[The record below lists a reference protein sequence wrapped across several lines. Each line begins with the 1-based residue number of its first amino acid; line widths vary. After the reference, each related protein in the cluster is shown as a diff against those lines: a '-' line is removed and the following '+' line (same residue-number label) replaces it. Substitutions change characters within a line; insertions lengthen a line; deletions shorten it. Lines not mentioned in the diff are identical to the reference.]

1 MALPKKNVP
10 ELEIV
15 NLGDE
20 SIYTGG
26 FTIPEGIYTWKDVS
40 VVMHAGFKENSN
52 QKARLGVMITLVPED
67 APTEEKKQ
75 FYSFGSNAD
84 KSFAPNPHTG
94 KSVVLVPGAVGN
106 TLPDSTNWNV
116 LRKSLMD
123 SGLPSGVFVGDFSV
137 FIGLRAHMVSVSE
150 PEERKGFAQSQTGEA
165 QAEPRRTNQ
174 IAIVTEI
181 LHGPWD
187 GEEVKK
193 PATTAKP
200 LAKPAA
206 KKVEPEP
213 EPEETATDDDVKAV
227 AVAAISDVLEKE
239 PEGTLKLK
247 ARTTAFGIIKK
258 KHGDDAAQA
267 ATEQFFSNDNAFNSI
282 LGELGYKVA
291 GPKIVPA

>member
-1 MALPKKNVP
+1 MAFKKNVP

-15 NLGDE
+15 NIGSLE
-20 SIYTGG
+20 FYTAG
-26 FTIPEGIYTWKDVS
+26 FSIPEGNYTWKDAS
-40 VVMHAGFKENSN
+40 VIMHAGFKENSN

-94 KSVVLVPGAVGN
+94 KSVVLVPGAAGN
-106 TLPDSTNWNV
+106 SMPDSTNWVV
-116 LRKSLMD
+116 LLRSLYD

-137 FIGLRAHMVSVSE
+137 FDGLKCHMTSIPE

-165 QAEPRRTNQ
+165 QAEPRRTTQ
-174 IAIVTEI
+174 ISIVTEI

-187 GEEVKK
+187 GEEAKK
-193 PATTAKP
+193 PSSKP

-213 EPEETATDDDVKAV
+213 EPEETATDDDVKAI